1 MSSPQYFTKVTT
13 DTNHELFSWLNEKP
27 LRWAV
32 LMTIS
37 ARVASK
43 DQVTTGLS
51 KGEFFISETEYK
63 KFGLSL
69 SERGKLR
76 RTIFELVEVKIIEKI
91 ENKNGNKNCAVY
103 RFLDSD
109 FIDCSRENRE
119 QNREQIENRQRTD
132 REQIETNK
140 ECKSD
145 KNERMK
151 EDNYREGGEENKNTL
166 SVDKPPTRTGIS
178 FHSFEKSIHA
188 KDEMYVFIVERCRAH
203 YKFDTFIVE
212 RELQK
217 FYDYWTEKSP
227 TAKKSRWEK
236 ETVFDV
242 NRRIATWMSRVSLS
256 EKDLEE
262 IEKAKVLRKLAQS
275 EKLLNEQKI

>member
-1 MSSPQYFTKVTT
+1 MHVNHKKNKVFPRGSNFFNVPEISKETGVGVNTVYNSIEWLKKARQITTQKTTRGIVVNVLQYDKYQDPV
-13 DTNHELFSWLNEKP
+13 SY
-27 LRWAV
+27 
-32 LMTIS
+32 
-37 ARVASK
+37 
-43 DQVTTGLS
+43 
-51 KGEFFISETEYK
+51 KGETDYDTKGEISTKQVRNGYD
-63 KFGLSL
+63 
-69 SERGKLR
+69 
-76 RTIFELVEVKIIEKI
+76 TINNNE
-91 ENKNGNKNCAVY
+91 
-103 RFLDSD
+103 
-109 FIDCSRENRE
+109 
-119 QNREQIENRQRTD
+119 
-132 REQIETNK
+132 
-140 ECKSD
+140 